1 MTAGASSIGKMPQSP
16 MIDERRCFSEADYV
30 RGMTRLTD
38 VIQQLSLARTVPE
51 VQRVVAATAREI
63 TGCDG
68 ATFVLRDHDMCF
80 YADEDAIAPLWK
92 GKRFP
97 MEACVS
103 GWAMLHKQ
111 PAVIPDIS
119 IDERIPQD
127 AYRPTFVESLVMV
140 PIRRTDPIG
149 AIGCYWAQQRQ
160 PTKHEVALLQALADA
175 ISVAMESV
183 ALHAVLEETT
193 VDRPELL
200 DVAMPEG
207 IDATFAA
214 AFANAPIGMAVIGL
228 DGSFRQ
234 VNREFCRITG
244 YSAEDL
250 TQLTFQDI
258 THPDDLDIDLA
269 EASRLLAGDIASYQ
283 MDKRY
288 YSRDGHVV
296 WVRLS
301 VFLVHDDAGEPLS
314 FISHI
319 EDISA
324 RRRDEELLRRQ
335 ATLDAL
341 TGVYNRSRFDEEL
354 GKYAALASRDSTT
367 DEAAVFMID
376 LDGLKQIND
385 QRGHTAGDAYLKT
398 VADVISRRLRLSD
411 VVGRIG
417 GDEFAVLLP
426 HTSVAQAQQLAQTLV
441 EQVEAV
447 SPGGICIGIAMITA
461 GTIDDALE
469 RADRAMYR
477 AKRNGGS
484 HWCGP
489 ESHPTESSSAGVSG

>member
-1 MTAGASSIGKMPQSP
+1 
-16 MIDERRCFSEADYV
+16 
-30 RGMTRLTD
+30 
-38 VIQQLSLARTVPE
+38 
-51 VQRVVAATAREI
+51 
-63 TGCDG
+63 
-68 ATFVLRDHDMCF
+68 
-80 YADEDAIAPLWK
+80 
-92 GKRFP
+92 
-97 MEACVS
+97 
-103 GWAMLHKQ
+103 MLHKQ
-111 PAVIPDIS
+111 PAVIPDIYG
-119 IDERIPQD
+119 DGRIPQD

-149 AIGCYWAQQRQ
+149 AIGCYWAAQRQ
-160 PTKHEVALLQALADA
+160 PTEHEVALLQALADA

-183 ALHAVLEETT
+183 QLHAVLEHKVRDRSDVLDLRTQSGAAPAG
-193 VDRPELL
+193 VD
-200 DVAMPEG
+200 G
-207 IDATFAA
+207 TFAA
-214 AFANAPIGMAVIGL
+214 AFANAPLGMAVIGL
-228 DGSFRQ
+228 DGSFQR

-244 YSAEDL
+244 YTAEDL
-250 TQLTFQDI
+250 TQLTFQSI

-341 TGVYNRSRFDEEL
+341 TGVFNRSRFDEEL
-354 GKYAALASRDSTT
+354 DRYAALARLDSTT
-367 DEAAVFMID
+367 GEAAVFMID

-385 QRGHTAGDAYLKT
+385 RSGHTAGDAYLKT
-398 VADVISRRLRLSD
+398 VADVIVRRLRLSD

-461 GTIDDALE
+461 DTVDDALE

-477 AKRNGGS
+477 AKRNGGN

-489 ESHPTESSSAGVSG
+489 EPTPVVSEESTRPQGSGASCASGTR